1 MYEVELKAVL
11 YNIESTLAAIETF
24 DIISKEEV
32 IYDSIYFEFDS
43 DNKLTIDHKEL
54 RLRIIKDSNSK
65 TSKTL
70 LTYKDPPF
78 DIFSRS
84 KPEVEIEISNSADG
98 IEILKKLGYQIM
110 MRFEKRCTNINLMHQ
125 ETELFIT
132 IAYVSELEQSFIE
145 VESPTEF
152 LKDIDHRFKV
162 VRDFLTQ
169 IGIKDEELTNEYYTE
184 AIMKKRSNE

>member
-11 YNIESTLAAIETF
+11 KNIERTITAIETF
-24 DIISKEEV
+24 EIISKEEV
-32 IYDSIYFEFDS
+32 IYNSIYFDI
-43 DNKLTIDHKEL
+43 DNKLTVDHKEL
-54 RLRIIKDSNSK
+54 RLRIIRDPKFETIKNV
-65 TSKTL
+65 

-84 KPEVEIEISNSADG
+84 KPEVEIEISSSADG
-98 IEILKKLGYQIM
+98 IEILKNLGFQIM
-110 MRFEKRCTNINLMHQ
+110 LRFEKKCTNIILLHQ

-145 VESPTEF
+145 VESPTEN
-152 LKDIDHRFKV
+152 LQDIDHRFNI

-169 IGIKDEELTNEYYTE
+169 IGIKDEDLTNEYYTE
-184 AIMKKRSNE
+184 AIIKKRSHE